1 MWRYQ
6 ELLPLDGEPTVGRQV
21 GGTPLVRADR
31 LAEALG
37 VEKLWLKNDAVNF
50 PTLSF
55 KDRVVAVALSKA
67 REFGFTTVGCAS
79 TGNLAN
85 SVAAN
90 AAAAG
95 LDSYI
100 FVPADLE
107 RAKILGTSVY
117 GAKVIGVN
125 GTYDE
130 VNRLCTQ
137 VAFKYGWGFVNIN
150 LRPFYAEGSKTFGFE
165 IAEQLGWRTPQHV
178 VCPMAGGSLIGKIHK
193 AFNELHKVGLI
204 DEPACKF
211 YGAQATGCNP
221 ISTAVKNGW
230 ETHRPVRKPNTIAK
244 SLAIGDPA
252 DGYFAAKVIRESG
265 GWAEDV
271 SDAEIAEAMALLART
286 EGIFAE
292 TAGGVTV
299 AVTRKLIEQGRIPPR
314 RGDRA
319 LHHRQRPQ
327 DAGRRRRPAGAAGGD
342 RAVAGGVRFRW
353 SKAPANRCWCKIH
366 HRLSTRRDESAGL
379 TLFRC
384 ALLCLMWRIVYD
396 RRLSWPSRF
405 RFPRPMR
412 QHTDGKTDGR
422 GAGGTVQGGARRPRR
437 QVSRPSPSASS
448 ENGKVRRSSTS
459 TSTTRT
465 SATST
470 TSPRRSR
477 TATSWRSSPPW
488 PEADMSDDDEPSRRR
503 GARRAPPSFPLI
515 PPELGVDPL
524 LLAVLHAT
532 VFLAGSD
539 EEVVDPRRRRR
550 GGGVHGR
557 RICSGS
563 TAPSCAQVRE
573 DMACLV
579 ALRPAAE
586 MAQTADRSS

>member
-1 MWRYQ
+1 VSSSFVRGLKCRLCGQAYPISATNFCTEDFGPLEVDYDYAAVAESLTRAKVAMRPFNMWRFQ

-37 VEKLWLKNDAVNF
+37 VERLWVKNDAVNF

-67 REFGFTTVGCAS
+67 REFGLTTVGCAS

-95 LDSYI
+95 LEAFI

-107 RAKILGTSVY
+107 RAKVLGTSVY
-117 GAKVIGVN
+117 GAKVIGVK

-193 AFNELHKVGLI
+193 AFHELAKVGLI
-204 DEPACKF
+204 DDPSCKF
-211 YGAQATGCNP
+211 YGAQPSGCSP

-230 ETHRPVRKPNTIAK
+230 EAHRPVRRPNTIAK

-252 DGYFAAKVIRESG
+252 DGYFAARVIRETG

-271 SDAEIAEAMALLART
+271 SDAEIAECMALLGRT

-299 AVTRKLIEQGRIPPR
+299 AVTRKLIEQGRLPR
-314 RGDRA
+314 DEEIVICVTGNG
-319 LHHRQRPQ
+319 LKTQ
-327 DAGRRRRPAGAAGGD
+327 DAVADRLERPAVIAPSLEEFTPLVEGAA
-342 RAVAGGVRFRW
+342 
-353 SKAPANRCWCKIH
+353 P
-366 HRLSTRRDESAGL
+366 
-379 TLFRC
+379 
-384 ALLCLMWRIVYD
+384 
-396 RRLSWPSRF
+396 
-405 RFPRPMR
+405 
-412 QHTDGKTDGR
+412 
-422 GAGGTVQGGARRPRR
+422 
-437 QVSRPSPSASS
+437 
-448 ENGKVRRSSTS
+448 
-459 TSTTRT
+459 
-465 SATST
+465 
-470 TSPRRSR
+470 
-477 TATSWRSSPPW
+477 
-488 PEADMSDDDEPSRRR
+488 
-503 GARRAPPSFPLI
+503 
-515 PPELGVDPL
+515 
-524 LLAVLHAT
+524 VL
-532 VFLAGSD
+532 V
-539 EEVVDPRRRRR
+539 
-550 GGGVHGR
+550 
-557 RICSGS
+557 
-563 TAPSCAQVRE
+563 
-573 DMACLV
+573 
-579 ALRPAAE
+579 
-586 MAQTADRSS
+586 